1 MNLKHRLIR
10 KRNKYLLLLM
20 LIINTFSITSAFA
33 QQSLFNVPSV
43 ETTEKNKYFFQEQV
57 DLFSKGVANTT
68 LDYGLGQGWE
78 TGLTI
83 PGVNFYSGDQADPML
98 LVNVQK
104 GFYVNESWKV
114 GVGTQTG
121 YTVPFH
127 DSSTEFATFNY
138 WNNAFDLND
147 WGKYYLGVYSAN
159 KAITGNSANTNFL
172 AGVELPFTQNV
183 HIMAD
188 YIGGKNDIGAT
199 AIGLVWYASKKWQ
212 FSAGGQFSND
222 HHSKD
227 AFQGAI
233 VEFTFV
239 EQ

>member
-1 MNLKHRLIR
+1 MNLIHRLIH

-159 KAITGNSANTNFL
+159 KAITGKSANTNLL
-172 AGVELPFTQNV
+172 AGVELPFTQSV